1 MEEYTIH
8 MKVTCYY
15 DVTVKANSFEEAKD
29 LAWDA
34 ADFGN
39 AYDVDCEYMWE
50 E

>member
-8 MKVTCYY
+8 MKVTCYC

-39 AYDVDCEYMWE
+39 AYNIDCEYMWE